1 MDGEKMKQLISAT
14 LSKEAAEI
22 YNSWEK
28 QKKSQIISEMIIA
41 NDTVMKVNEA
51 RAKRI
56 GALQQLLSRCL
67 VIMHLTNGKDPLCK
81 EVNENLRDTIY
92 FQYWD

>member
-1 MDGEKMKQLISAT
+1 MKQLISAT
-14 LSKEAAEI
+14 LSPEAAEI

-28 QKKSQIISEMIIA
+28 QKKSQILSEMIVG
-41 NDTVMKVNEA
+41 NETVRQVNVA

-67 VIMHLTNGKDPLCK
+67 VNLYLKYDKDPLCR

-92 FQYWD
+92 YQYWD

>member
-1 MDGEKMKQLISAT
+1 MKQLISAT
-14 LSKEAAEI
+14 LTPEAAEI

-28 QKKSQIISEMIIA
+28 QKKSQIISEMICKNDIIRKA
-41 NDTVMKVNEA
+41 NLA
-51 RAKRI
+51 RGRRI

-67 VIMHLTNGKDPLCK
+67 VKLYLKYGKDPLCE

-92 FQYWD
+92 YQYWDESVN

>member
-1 MDGEKMKQLISAT
+1 MKQLISAT

-28 QKKSQIISEMIIA
+28 QKKSKMISEMIVGNETIR
-41 NDTVMKVNEA
+41 KVNEA
-51 RAKRI
+51 RSKRI

-67 VIMHLTNGKDPLCK
+67 VRLYLEDDKDPLCR

>member
-1 MDGEKMKQLISAT
+1 MKQLISAT
-14 LSKEAAEI
+14 LSEEAANI

-56 GALQQLLSRCL
+56 GFLQQLLSRCCVAL
-67 VIMHLTNGKDPLCK
+67 HITHGKDPLCR

-92 FQYWD
+92 YQYWD